1 MRTTMG
7 SGQRQMVYGVSA
19 KGKPPVNQCLAADN
33 SALQPIGAAL
43 PANGGVILIA
53 LLWILTA
60 LAVIALSYSKE
71 CKVELVSARNSQSL
85 KTALYAARAAIANTI
100 YLLKVSK
107 DNPPVQQSTTQN
119 TTVSP
124 LDIGHIEGSIGNAV
138 YKVDFQE
145 ESGKIF
151 LNSIQEQQLRLLVQA
166 CGIPEPD
173 SDTIVDSILDWRS
186 PSSAQ
191 ARANGA
197 KDDYYQSL
205 NPAYHCK
212 NANFDTIEELLL
224 VRGVTPDY
232 FYGHPERD
240 QDGNIVYLH
249 GLSQCLTVYESGRGL
264 STINVNFANLAVLLS
279 TGMSLESAQAIISS
293 RQTQPFK
300 ALNDVTK
307 AVPSLS
313 ANAISSLNVSKSYI
327 YSMIASAKDQNSN
340 AWRVIRATV
349 NLNGTGQRAL
359 YLTHYWNE
367 NIPDYEGY
375 AQ

>member
-1 MRTTMG
+1 MG
-7 SGQRQMVYGVSA
+7 SGQKQMVCGVSA
-19 KGKPPVNQCLAADN
+19 KGKPPVNQCPAADS
-33 SALQPIGAAL
+33 SALQPISTAL
-43 PANGGVILIA
+43 PTNGGVILIA

-60 LAVIALSYSKE
+60 LAVIALSFSKE

-85 KTALYAARAAIANTI
+85 KTALYAGRAGIANAA
-100 YLLKVSK
+100 YLLMIKKNAPS
-107 DNPPVQQSTTQN
+107 VQQSTTQD

-124 LDIGHIEGSIGNAV
+124 LDIGHIEGIVGNAV
-138 YKVDFQE
+138 YKVDFQD

-166 CGIPEPD
+166 CGIQEPD
-173 SDTIVDSILDWRS
+173 SNTIVDSILDWRS

-197 KDDYYQSL
+197 KDDYYQTL
-205 NPAYHCK
+205 NPAYKCK
-212 NANFDTIEELLL
+212 NGNFDTIEELLL

-240 QDGNIVYLH
+240 QDGNIVYIH
-249 GLSQCLTVYESGRGL
+249 GLSQCLTVYLPRANQS
-264 STINVNFANLAVLLS
+264 SVNVNFANLEVLLS
-279 TGMSLESAQAIISS
+279 TGISLENAEAIISS
-293 RQTQPFK
+293 RKTQPFK
-300 ALNDVTK
+300 TMNDVTK
-307 AVPSLS
+307 AVPSLGAV
-313 ANAISSLNVSKSYI
+313 ANLNTNKTWI
-327 YSMIASAKDQNSN
+327 YSMIASARDQNSN
-340 AWRVIRATV
+340 AWRVIRATI

-359 YLTHYWNE
+359 YQTHYWNE